1 MKKLSVIN
9 IIIILLLSFF
19 VISSF
24 ESCKKSKEKKITG
37 KWELV
42 PETEPVEG
50 QINTWTF
57 YDGDRVE
64 RITATD
70 TLVAEYSVVSENI
83 EYYLQINN
91 GFDVIDRNGKYKIN
105 KLSKDILKITRFENL
120 NGDHVFNR
128 LEFVKE

>member
-1 MKKLSVIN
+1 MKKLS
-9 IIIILLLSFF
+9 IIKIISIFLLSFI

-24 ESCKKSKEKKITG
+24 EGCKKSKENKLVGIWK
-37 KWELV
+37 LV

-70 TLVAEYSVVSENI
+70 TLVAEYSVVSENL

-105 KLSKDILKITRFENL
+105 KLSKDILKITRFENV
-120 NGDHVFNR
+120 NGERVFNR